1 MREQLSER
9 LKQLRSEF
17 EAGQKV
23 LRDLELRQQDVR
35 DTLLRIG
42 GAIQV
47 LEEMLKSEASPGP
60 Q

>member
-1 MREQLSER
+1 MRDQLSER
-9 LKQLRSEF
+9 LNQLKSEF
-17 EAGQKV
+17 ESGQKV
-23 LRDLELRQQDVR
+23 LRDLEVRQQDVR

-47 LEEMLKSEASPGP
+47 LEELLKPESGPGP